1 MVQIS
6 VDNGQCGPNTDI
18 TSDQVVHTRSADDS
32 SYEVMY
38 TGVAERVKTW
48 GGHF

>member
-18 TSDQVVHTRSADDS
+18 TSDQVDHTRSADDLPHD
-32 SYEVMY
+32 VMFMWLS
-38 TGVAERVKTW
+38 V
-48 GGHF
+48 